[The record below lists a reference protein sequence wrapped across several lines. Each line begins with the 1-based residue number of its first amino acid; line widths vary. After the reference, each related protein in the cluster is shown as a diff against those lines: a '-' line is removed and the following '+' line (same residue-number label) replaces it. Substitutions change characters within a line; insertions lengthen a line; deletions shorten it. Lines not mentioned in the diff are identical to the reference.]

1 MSEGNRLFHWQVYVC
16 DVMAVTS
23 EPINSVNCTLTLRLT
38 DHIYSG
44 NLLIALPRTFRTS
57 KDARCDSGEDFLSF
71 CNSKPS
77 YECNNIIISKMND
90 KKKSLCENITALWMI
105 PHHIFLYVVFIFYTF
120 FSSITFFSYITFSVP
135 KNILCLSIQRTTADF
150 SGGGRTS
157 LVKTDGY

>member
-71 CNSKPS
+71 CNSKPN

-90 KKKSLCENITALWMI
+90 KKKSLCENITELNDSSPRFFVCCI
-105 PHHIFLYVVFIFYTF
+105 YFLHI
-120 FSSITFFSYITFSVP
+120 SQQH
-135 KNILCLSIQRTTADF
+135 NILLLHHLFCSKKHPVPQHPKDHSRL
-150 SGGGRTS
+150 
-157 LVKTDGY
+157 